1 MSARQ
6 LIILGTA
13 SQAPTRRRAHNGY
26 VLRWDDQ
33 LILLDPGEGAQR
45 QCILA
50 GIAVARLTAVCIT
63 HFHGDHCLGLPGIIQ
78 RRALDAR
85 SSPDGL
91 PPLPVFHPAAD
102 TDYLERMR
110 RAAIFYDTSRVEP
123 RPVEGPGPIGRLGSA
138 ELRAEALEH
147 RVTTFGYRLDEPDGI
162 SLDPRRLAERG
173 IAGPDV
179 GLLQDQGWLDTPS
192 GRVDV
197 DEVSRPRRGQSMAII
212 MDTALCDGARALAHG
227 TDLALCESTYL
238 DEHRDLAARYRH
250 LTAAQAGRMASQV
263 GVRRLVLSHFSARY
277 TEAGVFARE
286 ASAYHDDVVEAEDLG
301 IVDVPPRH

>member
-33 LILLDPGEGAQR
+33 LILFDPGEGAQR

-91 PPLPVFHPAAD
+91 PPLPIFHPAAD

-110 RAAIFYDTSRVEP
+110 RAAVFYDTSRVEA
-123 RPVEGPGPIGRLGSA
+123 RPVEGPGPLGRLGSTELGA
-138 ELRAEALEH
+138 EVLEH

-179 GLLQDQGWLDTPS
+179 GLLRDRGWLDTPS
-192 GRVDV
+192 GRVGL
-197 DEVSRPRRGQSMAII
+197 DEVSRPRRGQSMAFI

-227 TDLALCESTYL
+227 ADLALCESTYL

-277 TEAGVFARE
+277 TEAGVFAQE

-301 IVDVPPRH
+301 VVQVPPRP